1 MRRTVIVIGLFV
13 VVALGAG
20 AAVYAGK
27 LPFLDFGQRH
37 DPIALVPNG
46 AQMMFEISVSSV
58 LDAEH
63 VADAFDK
70 AEEDAKDLPHYEE
83 AREAFAG
90 IAECGYE
97 LASLDRIAGGMTMDD
112 NMVLIATGTGIGSE
126 EKLRCLAENDAES
139 ATVQRNGRTAF
150 VLERMDGSPE
160 SIVYFV
166 SDDLVLLVDPVWEPQ
181 VLELLEGRGTPAR
194 DGNLSGPY
202 ADVDPSDDIW
212 FAGVIPDEVTGEMG
226 APGVVTDVVAGAKL
240 GDGFDARLVAAVN
253 DEAKARELLEGM
265 QPFFK
270 MARASA
276 SLFGVP
282 DGVIE
287 RAKLEVTEG
296 KLRASVDANADEMKA
311 LEKVVE
317 KIGKMAEASAELEGA
332 LGEDDES
339 VDMPVPAFLTQADGE
354 CAESYRVVEG
364 VCVHLAYRS
373 ASNLYEEIE
382 RYKRGGA
389 SPTLEGREP
398 PVELAELTEGGYAP
412 PVHASPPETYG
423 DAPDG
428 MRDQSP
434 SELGSSE
441 REACEQARASLEE
454 LRRDLARGA
463 DPMPAKKRARLV
475 RERKESVA
483 ALCSGIE

>member
-97 LASLDRIAGGMTMDD
+97 LASLDRIAGGITMDD

-240 GDGFDARLVAAVN
+240 GDGFDARLVAGVT
-253 DEAKARELLEGM
+253 DE
-265 QPFFK
+265 
-270 MARASA
+270 
-276 SLFGVP
+276 
-282 DGVIE
+282 
-287 RAKLEVTEG
+287 
-296 KLRASVDANADEMKA
+296 A

-317 KIGKMAEASAELEGA
+317 KISKMAEASAELEGA

-373 ASNLYEEIE
+373 ASNLYEELE

-412 PVHASPPETYG
+412 SVHASPPETYG
-423 DAPDG
+423 DSPNG